1 MDCKHTAQLRG
12 ADGVLRCLFCGEEII
27 HPTDNPQAA
36 QTPAEKPT
44 EASPT
49 DKPKRTRKR

>member
-1 MDCKHTAQLRG
+1 MPCKHTAQLRG
-12 ADGVLRCLFCGEEII
+12 ADGVLRCLFCGEEI
-27 HPTDNPQAA
+27 HPTDKPQAA

-44 EASPT
+44 EESPT